1 LIIFYLVVLLS
12 AVPKHP
18 WFGEEVA
25 GFTIA
30 KYLGILCL
38 LYTLLALV
46 LRATV
51 PGFFS
56 NWPARLFLA
65 FTIWSLLS
73 CIFVSNV
80 AGNIP
85 MLFTIAQPL
94 ISYLAI
100 FFAVLCC
107 VDSLQKLQYTT
118 LALIGALDLASVY
131 SLREYQRMGF
141 GSARVGWVAGDGN
154 YFACAALLA
163 MPLAYQLI
171 SSTNHPILKW
181 FYRISLMLTFLAF
194 VAAGSRGGFVG
205 LCAGVALV
213 LLRSEKTL
221 QSLGV
226 AALMALVLLFSPA
239 SPVKRLLSPSYGD
252 TVSVHDHEALWS
264 FGIQSALQHP
274 FFGIGVGNFKRLSAA
289 THVTER
295 LDGYEAH
302 NTYIHLAAET
312 GLFGFALYI
321 ALCIS
326 TFALLQKV
334 RHYAALIKHRYL
346 YDLATGL
353 QHGLVGFAAA
363 AIFIS
368 AQSEK
373 PFWIVISMTAVMPL
387 IVSQQLRAVATKV
400 KRAPVKLTEEAL
412 VSKVPFSPAL
422 HYGRHEY

>member
-1 LIIFYLVVLLS
+1 LIIFYIVVLLS

-38 LYTLLALV
+38 VYTLLALV
-46 LRATV
+46 LRTTV

-80 AGNIP
+80 ST
-85 MLFTIAQPL
+85 LFTIAQPL

-107 VDSLQKLQYTT
+107 VDSLHKLQYTA
-118 LALIGALDLASVY
+118 LALIGALDLASLY
-131 SLREYQRMGF
+131 SLREYQKMGF

-154 YFACAALLA
+154 FFACAALLVI
-163 MPLAYQLI
+163 PLAYQLI
-171 SSTNHPILKW
+171 STTNHPILKW
-181 FYRISLMLTFLAF
+181 FYRISLLLTFLAF
-194 VAAGSRGGFVG
+194 VAAGSRGGLAG
-205 LCAGVALV
+205 LCAVVTLV
-213 LLRSEKTL
+213 LLRSEKKL
-221 QSLGV
+221 QSLFV
-226 AALMALVLLFSPA
+226 AALMLLVLLFSPV
-239 SPVKRLLSPSYGD
+239 SPVKRLLSPGYGD
-252 TVSVHDHEALWS
+252 IVSVQNHEALWS
-264 FGIQSALQHP
+264 FGIHSALQHP

-312 GLFGFALYI
+312 GLFGFLLYL

-326 TFALLQKV
+326 TFVLLQKV
-334 RHYAALIKHRYL
+334 RHYAELIKHRYL
-346 YDLATGL
+346 YSLATGL
-353 QHGLVGFAAA
+353 QDGLVGFSAA

-373 PFWIVISMTAVMPL
+373 PFWIVISMTAVLPL
-387 IVSQQLRAVATKV
+387 IVSQQFAAVPTKV
-400 KRAPVKLTEEAL
+400 KPAPFKLAEQAL
-412 VSKVPFSPAL
+412 FSKLPFSRAL
-422 HYGRHEY
+422 NHGHREY

>member
-1 LIIFYLVVLLS
+1 LIIFYIVVLLS

-38 LYTLLALV
+38 VYTLLALV
-46 LRATV
+46 LRTTV

-80 AGNIP
+80 ST
-85 MLFTIAQPL
+85 LFTIAQPL

-107 VDSLQKLQYTT
+107 VDSLHKLQYTA
-118 LALIGALDLASVY
+118 LALIGALDLASLY
-131 SLREYQRMGF
+131 SLREYQKMGF

-154 YFACAALLA
+154 FFACAALLVI
-163 MPLAYQLI
+163 PLAYQLI
-171 SSTNHPILKW
+171 STTNHPILKW
-181 FYRISLMLTFLAF
+181 FYRISLLLTFLAF
-194 VAAGSRGGFVG
+194 VAAGSRGGLAG
-205 LCAGVALV
+205 LCAVVTLV
-213 LLRSEKTL
+213 LLRSEKKL
-221 QSLGV
+221 QSLFV
-226 AALMALVLLFSPA
+226 AALMLLVLLFSPV
-239 SPVKRLLSPSYGD
+239 SPVKRLLSPGYGD
-252 TVSVHDHEALWS
+252 IVSVQNHEALWS
-264 FGIQSALQHP
+264 FGIHSALQHP

-312 GLFGFALYI
+312 GLFGFLLYL

-326 TFALLQKV
+326 TFVLLQKV
-334 RHYAALIKHRYL
+334 RHYAELIKHRYL
-346 YDLATGL
+346 YSLATGL
-353 QHGLVGFAAA
+353 QDGLVGFSAA

-373 PFWIVISMTAVMPL
+373 PFWIVISMTAVLPL
-387 IVSQQLRAVATKV
+387 IVSQQFAAVPTKV
-400 KRAPVKLTEEAL
+400 KRAPFKLAEQAL
-412 VSKVPFSPAL
+412 FSKLPFSRAL
-422 HYGRHEY
+422 NHGHREY